1 MDSLGRK
8 NCLKPENSVV
18 NESHPIIFCAD
29 PCGDHRNE
37 QIPKHSRVG
46 TRSDAQL
53 AALGG
58 IQLIRNPI
66 LNPIQSQ
73 LSNLPPLG
81 VPQIPI
87 SNLEALSVNPIN
99 LRIPRKPRIEYLY
112 KSQIYPHSCFTSSP
126 PSQHH
131 DGHNIGA
138 RTCWNWSQNCCS
150 PPQWAHLRLPAA
162 MAMRKTPAGVV

>member
-1 MDSLGRK
+1 MESLGRK
-8 NCLKPENSVV
+8 NCFKPENSVETTAM
-18 NESHPIIFCAD
+18 NRS
-29 PCGDHRNE
+29 
-37 QIPKHSRVG
+37 QKHSRVG
-46 TRSDAQL
+46 TRSDARL

-99 LRIPRKPRIEYLY
+99 LRIPRKPHIEYLY

-126 PSQHH
+126 TSSPPSKHH